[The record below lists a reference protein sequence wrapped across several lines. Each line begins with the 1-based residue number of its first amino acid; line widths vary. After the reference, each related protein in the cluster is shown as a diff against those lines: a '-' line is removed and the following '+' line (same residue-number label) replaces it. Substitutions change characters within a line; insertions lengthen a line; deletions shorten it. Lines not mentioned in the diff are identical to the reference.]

1 MDYRKKVQKTE
12 VADIE
17 PKGAKKQIII
27 AALYTSPSRV
37 LQEQISWSKYRKTAI
52 ISVGDLY
59 INIQKDGCGNK

>member
-37 LQEQISWSKYRKTAI
+37 LQE
-52 ISVGDLY
+52 
-59 INIQKDGCGNK
+59 